1 MLWFFPLP
9 IIARGLGRLQ
19 ANFVSLEPCEGPGWG
34 ESAEALQA
42 LARGWT
48 GISAWPKRGCCG
60 YPRGPVARRCQKGTP
75 RVM

>member
-19 ANFVSLEPCEGPGWG
+19 ANFVSLEPCEGPGGG

-42 LARGWT
+42 PHQRVDWDQRMARCEGFT
-48 GISAWPKRGCCG
+48 SCAP
-60 YPRGPVARRCQKGTP
+60 
-75 RVM
+75 